1 VWAPVPPTP
10 LPPNGATATVLTK
23 LSAADGDADW
33 RPAPASP
40 FIATT
45 AAATM
50 PPAGGTVDV
59 PVSNTAPFAVGM
71 TVFVEGLGYLNVT
84 VVNAATSTLTLE
96 DSAV

>member
-1 VWAPVPPTP
+1 
-10 LPPNGATATVLTK
+10 
-23 LSAADGDADW
+23 
-33 RPAPASP
+33 
-40 FIATT
+40 
-45 AAATM
+45 M

-59 PVSNTAPFAVGM
+59 PVSDTAPFAVGM